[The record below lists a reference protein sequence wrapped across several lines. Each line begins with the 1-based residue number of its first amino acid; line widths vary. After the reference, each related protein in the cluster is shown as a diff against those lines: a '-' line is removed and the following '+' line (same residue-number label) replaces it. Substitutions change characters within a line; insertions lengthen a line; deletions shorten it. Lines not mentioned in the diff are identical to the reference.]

1 MKNALK
7 TFDDLNFTPHPHAED
22 MGVQASMTFDNGYS
36 ISVVAN
42 DEGGTGFYGIYPDT
56 FEVAVFNQRGDFV
69 PLSVCDDMLG
79 WQPPLQV
86 TSLMRQFQLD
96 GIHHEKLLVNLRAD
110 FNDKRVAR
118 EKEKFNA

>member
-7 TFDDLNFTPHPHAED
+7 TFDDLNFTPHPHAKD
-22 MGVQASMTFDNGYS
+22 MGVSASITLDNGYS
-36 ISVVAN
+36 FSIVAN
-42 DEGGTGFYGIYPDT
+42 AEGGSLFYGNHPDT
-56 FEVAVFNQRGDFV
+56 YEVAVFNQRGDFV
-69 PLSVCDDMLG
+69 PLGVCDDVIG
-79 WQPPLQV
+79 WQLPHQV
-86 TSLMRQFQLD
+86 TALMQQFQLD